1 MKFFENFIP
10 HETTNCNDKD
20 PSWINKQIKALTQEK
35 NALNSK
41 LYDKLDA
48 FQIKLKSFKPIKYSL
63 VTLASMDNSK

>member
-20 PSWINKQIKALTQEK
+20 PPWINKQIKALTQEK

-48 FQIKLKSFKPIKYSL
+48 FQIKL
-63 VTLASMDNSK
+63 